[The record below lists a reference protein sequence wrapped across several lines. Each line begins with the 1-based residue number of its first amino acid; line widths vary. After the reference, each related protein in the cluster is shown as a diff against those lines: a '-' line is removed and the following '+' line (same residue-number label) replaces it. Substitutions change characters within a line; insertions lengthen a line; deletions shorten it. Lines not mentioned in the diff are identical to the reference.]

1 MKSTLENLPDN
12 KVKLSIQLEPEE
24 FQADLSLMFD
34 KLAREVK
41 LPGFRKGKAPRQLLE
56 NRLGADYTRLRV
68 IDEILP
74 KYFSEAIRTNKIDVI
89 AEPEIKLTS
98 ELTDE
103 TMTFDVTVEV
113 RPEVQVAGYNSL
125 RVEVPS
131 PEPTEQELADEIDRF
146 REHFGTLE
154 EVARPAQ
161 DKDRV
166 TIDLSATYNGEPFEP
181 FEAKDYTYVVGS
193 YTTGFQDF
201 DQQLVGSQPGHIF
214 EFNTAHPQEPVSL
227 VRVKALV
234 KQVQQH
240 NLPEFTDDFAQDA
253 SEFDT
258 AEELRAEFSKQIS
271 QAKLQHSAATFH
283 QRTEEALNRL
293 VEEAPPEALVLMMT
307 QQAARNFL
315 ARLQSMGM
323 ELEAYLEATNQSA
336 ESFAAAMRA
345 EGEKAAKLDLALR
358 AVARAEGIE
367 VPDDEVFEMYDEV
380 MKRRQEHAAALE
392 GDGAGGGAGAASRG
406 AGSAGASGGGASA
419 VEATRPPIEEL
430 QPLRS
435 ELQKSSALDWVLRH
449 TEIVDEAGQQISYEQ
464 LFPEGEDEP
473 GDEDALGDAP
483 GDGDSA
489 ALGDADDGG
498 PGDADASDQANA
510 GKSK

>member
-1 MKSTLENLPDN
+1 MKSTLETLPDN

-24 FQADLSLMFD
+24 FETDLSLMFD
-34 KLAREVK
+34 KLAAEVK
-41 LPGFRKGKAPRQLLE
+41 LPGFRKGKAPRQVLE
-56 NRLGADYTRLRV
+56 NRLGRDYTRSRT
-68 IDEILP
+68 IEEILP
-74 KYFSEAIRTNKIDVI
+74 RYYTDAIRANRVDAIS
-89 AEPEIKLTS
+89 EPDIQLTS
-98 ELTDE
+98 DLSDK
-103 TMTFDVTVEV
+103 TMTFDATVEV
-113 RPEVQVAGYNSL
+113 RPEIQVAGYGSL
-125 RVEVPS
+125 RVEVPN
-131 PEPTEQELADEIDRF
+131 PEPTEQELSDEIDRF

-161 DKDRV
+161 EKDRV

-201 DQQLVGSQPGHIF
+201 DRQLVGSQPGHIF
-214 EFNTAHPQEPVSL
+214 EFNTAHPQEPVSV

-293 VEEAPPEALVLMMT
+293 VDEPPPEALVLMMT

-323 ELEAYLEATNQSA
+323 ELEAYLETTRQSA

-358 AVARAEGIE
+358 AVARAEGID
-367 VPDDEVFEMYDEV
+367 VADDEVYEMYDEV
-380 MKRRQEHAAALE
+380 MKRRQEHAAAQ
-392 GDGAGGGAGAASRG
+392 GGGGAGATSGG
-406 AGSAGASGGGASA
+406 AGTT
-419 VEATRPPIEEL
+419 ETTRPPIEEL
-430 QPLRS
+430 QPLRG
-435 ELQKSSALDWVLRH
+435 ELQKSNALDWVLRH
-449 TEIVDEAGQQISYEQ
+449 TEIVDEAGNQLSYEQ
-464 LFPEGEDEP
+464 LAHEGEGAGEGEGEATGEDE
-473 GDEDALGDAP
+473 GEGKGEAAGEDEGEAELAE
-483 GDGDSA
+483 A
-489 ALGDADDGG
+489 AAGSGAES
-498 PGDADASDQANA
+498 SDE
-510 GKSK
+510 